1 MSDVVE
7 LLVPGGKAT
16 PGPPVGPALGPLGA
30 NIKQIVDEINEKT
43 SGFDG
48 MQIPVKVIVE
58 ADKSF
63 SIEVGTPPTSEL
75 IKKEAGVEKGSGT
88 PGKDSVGD
96 ISLEG
101 VKKIAKTKME
111 VMLSYKLKNAVKE
124 VIGTC
129 QSVGVTVDGLMP
141 KDLLEKIDG
150 GEYDKALE

>member
-88 PGKDSVGD
+88 PGGDSVGD

-111 VMLSYKLKNAVKE
+111 VMLSYKLRNAVKE

>member
-30 NIKQIVDEINEKT
+30 NIKQIVDGINEKT

-58 ADKSF
+58 DDKSF

-88 PGKDSVGD
+88 PGRDSVGD

-101 VKKIAKTKME
+101 VKKIAETKME
-111 VMLSYKLKNAVKE
+111 VMLSYELKNAVKE

-129 QSVGVTVDGLMP
+129 QSIGITVDGLMP
-141 KDLLEKIDG
+141 KDMLEKIDG